1 MTDKRQNM
9 PPTDT
14 TISNA
19 GRPKSGKPG
28 YAGRDKEMVNT
39 PVYRASTILYD
50 TVADLKFATKHKNRN
65 FYYGR
70 RGTPTQWSLRDAM
83 VELDGGHDALLHP
96 SGLAAVTTAILA
108 FVRTGDHVL
117 MADTCYEPTRI
128 FCGIALKK
136 IGVETT
142 FYDPLITGPEL
153 EALMQDNTS
162 VVFVETP
169 GSLTFEVSDLPA
181 IAAVA
186 HKHGA
191 KVLVDNT
198 WGTPMLFRPLEH
210 GADVVIHA
218 ATKYLVGHSD
228 AMLGI
233 TVCNEASWDV
243 FQRQS
248 FVMGQCAA
256 PDDVYLASRGL
267 RTLAV
272 RMRQHEVSALKL
284 ANWLQT
290 RPEVHEVRHPALE
303 TCPGHDIWK
312 RDFDGSSGLFSI
324 ILTGKYAGNDDA
336 VAALIDGLALF
347 GIGYSWGGF
356 ESLALPADLT
366 GERTAVKWT
375 APGPLIRFHI
385 GLEDVDDLQADLEAG
400 FERLNNT
407 P

>member
-1 MTDKRQNM
+1 MKK
-9 PPTDT
+9 DT
-14 TISNA
+14 VITNA

-28 YAGRDKEMVNT
+28 YASRDKEMVNT

-108 FVRTGDHVL
+108 FVRAGDHIL

-128 FCGIALKK
+128 FCNIALKK
-136 IGVETT
+136 INVETT

-153 EALMQDNTS
+153 EALMQDNTT

-186 HKHGA
+186 KKHGA

-198 WGTPMLFRPLEH
+198 WATPMLYRPLEF

-233 TVCNEASWDV
+233 TVCNEASWDA

-272 RMRQHEVSALKL
+272 RMRQHEANALKI
-284 ANWLQT
+284 AKWLQT

-312 RDFDGSSGLFSI
+312 RDFDGASGLFSI
-324 ILTGKYAGNDDA
+324 ILTDKFAGNDAA
-336 VAALIDGLALF
+336 VAAMIDGLELF

-356 ESLALPADLT
+356 ESLALPANPT
-366 GERTAVKWT
+366 GERTAVKWQ

>member
-1 MTDKRQNM
+1 MTSKKM
-9 PPTDT
+9 DT
-14 TISNA
+14 AFANA
-19 GRPKSGKPG
+19 GRPKAGKPG
-28 YAGRDKEMVNT
+28 YQSRDKEMVNT

-50 TVADLKFATKHKNRN
+50 TIADLKHATRHKNRN

-108 FVRTGDHVL
+108 FVRAGDHILV
-117 MADTCYEPTRI
+117 ADTCYEPTRI
-128 FCGIALKK
+128 FCNLALKK

-142 FYDPLITGPEL
+142 FYDPLIGAGIAE
-153 EALMQDNTS
+153 LMQDNTT
-162 VVFVETP
+162 VVFVESP

-181 IAAVA
+181 IASAA
-186 HKHGA
+186 KAAGA

-198 WGTPMLFRPLEH
+198 WGTPLLFRPLEH

-228 AMLGI
+228 AMLGV
-233 TVCNEASWDV
+233 TVCNEASWDA

-272 RMRQHEVSALKL
+272 RMRQHEVSALKI
-284 ANWLQT
+284 ATWLQT
-290 RPEVHEVRHPALE
+290 RPEVAEVRHPALE
-303 TCPGHDIWK
+303 TCPGHNIWK
-312 RDFDGSSGLFSI
+312 RDFDGASGLFSF
-324 ILTGKYAGNDDA
+324 ILNEGYSDTDNNRA
-336 VAALIDGLALF
+336 VAAMIDGLELF

-356 ESLALPADLT
+356 ESLILPADPT
-366 GERTAVKWT
+366 GERTAVKWQ
-375 APGPLIRFHI
+375 APGQLIRLHI
-385 GLEDVDDLQADLEAG
+385 GLEDVDDLLADLETG
-400 FERLNNT
+400 FTRLNAAS
-407 P
+407 

>member
-1 MTDKRQNM
+1 MKR
-9 PPTDT
+9 DT
-14 TISNA
+14 IISNA

-28 YAGRDKEMVNT
+28 YQGRDKEMVNT

-50 TVADLKFATKHKNRN
+50 TVADLKHATRHKNRN

-83 VELDGGHDALLHP
+83 IELDGGHDALLHP

-108 FVRTGDHVL
+108 FVRAGDHIL

-128 FCGIALKK
+128 FCNIALKK

-142 FYDPLITGPEL
+142 FYDPLIGAGIASL
-153 EALMQDNTS
+153 IQDNTS
-162 VVFVETP
+162 VVFVESP

-181 IAAVA
+181 IAKAA
-186 HKHGA
+186 KDGGA

-233 TVCNEASWDV
+233 TVTNEESWDA

-272 RMRQHEVSALKL
+272 RMRQHEASALAL
-284 ANWLQT
+284 AQWLET
-290 RPEVHEVRHPALE
+290 RPEVAEVRHPALP

-312 RDFDGSSGLFSI
+312 RDFDGASGLFSI
-324 ILTGKYAGNDDA
+324 ILTEGYTDDA
-336 VAALIDGLALF
+336 VAALIDGLDLF

-356 ESLALPADLT
+356 ESLVLPADPT
-366 GERTAVKWT
+366 GERTAVTWD
-375 APGPLIRFHI
+375 APGPLIRLHV
-385 GLEDVDDLQADLEAG
+385 GLEDVDDLQADLDAG
-400 FERLNNT
+400 FDRLNAH

>member
-1 MTDKRQNM
+1 MKR
-9 PPTDT
+9 DT
-14 TISNA
+14 QISNA

-28 YAGRDKEMVNT
+28 YQSRDKEMVNT

-50 TVADLKFATKHKNRN
+50 TIADLKYATKHKNRN

-83 VELDGGHDALLHP
+83 IELDGGHDALLHP
-96 SGLAAVTTAILA
+96 SGLAAVTTAIYA
-108 FVRTGDHVL
+108 FVRAGDHIL

-128 FCGIALKK
+128 FCNIALKK

-142 FYDPLITGPEL
+142 FYDPLVTGSEL
-153 EALMQDNTS
+153 EALMRDNTAL
-162 VVFVETP
+162 VFIESP
-169 GSLTFEVSDLPA
+169 GSVTFEISDLPA

-186 HKHGA
+186 KKRGA

-198 WGTPMLFRPLEH
+198 WGTPMLYRPLEH

-218 ATKYLVGHSD
+218 ATKYIVGHSD

-233 TVCNEASWDV
+233 TVCNEESWDV

-248 FVMGQCAA
+248 FVMGQAAA

-272 RMRQHEVSALKL
+272 RMRQHEASGLAI

-290 RPEVHEVRHPALE
+290 RPEVAEVRHPALE

-312 RDFDGSSGLFSI
+312 RDFDGASGLFSI
-324 ILTGKYAGNDDA
+324 ILHEHYSDDA
-336 VAALIDGLALF
+336 VAAMIDGLDLF

-356 ESLALPADLT
+356 ESLALPADPT
-366 GERTAVKWT
+366 GERTAVPWK
-375 APGPLIRFHI
+375 AKGPLIRLNI

-400 FERLNNT
+400 FDRLNEQ
-407 P
+407 